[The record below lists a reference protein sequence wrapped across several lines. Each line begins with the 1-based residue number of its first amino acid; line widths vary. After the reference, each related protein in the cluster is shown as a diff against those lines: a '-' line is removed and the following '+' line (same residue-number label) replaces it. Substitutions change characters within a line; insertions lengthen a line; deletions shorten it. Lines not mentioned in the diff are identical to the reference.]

1 MLGMVPTNTQM
12 FEKTAL
18 ERQRPGATVV
28 PVIIS
33 SDKTQLTL
41 FRGKSAYPVY
51 LTIGNVPK
59 ATRRK
64 PSRRAQMLLAYIP
77 TTKFEGIANNA
88 GRRRAIAN
96 LYHGCMQ
103 VILGPIAT
111 VGEIGLEMMSGDGI
125 WRRCHPILASFVGDY
140 PEQVLVTCTYGG
152 RCPKCLVPP
161 DKLGSFVRFP
171 LRDYEKAQD
180 TYLLA
185 DGDTHRFH
193 AACREAGQK
202 PVFHPFWESLPL
214 ANIFISITPD
224 VLHQLLQGVF
234 KHLIAWLLEAFGPA
248 EIDARCRSLP
258 PNHHISTFAKGISRL
273 SRVTGKEHKNM
284 SRIVLGLVM
293 GLPLPNGQVSPRLI
307 SFVRALLDFLY
318 LAQFPSHSS
327 TSISRLEDSLSRF
340 HNNKDIFLDLGVREH
355 FNLPKIH
362 SLIHFSPSI
371 RLFGTTDNYNT
382 EQTERLHIDLTKDA
396 YRATNR
402 KDEYDQMTTW
412 LERREKVQ
420 VHSSFIEWRRRSQAD
435 QASVPSN
442 SAKIIG
448 PPRPGAR
455 SLKMTRN
462 PTVKAVSFDDLAHH
476 YGAID
481 FQDAIADFIAQF
493 NNPRASGA
501 SLRALASNVL
511 IPFRFVHVHH
521 RLKFSNLD
529 DSEIV
534 DGVQVRP
541 EQKDSRGRR
550 VPSRFDTVLVR
561 GKSSQDGVVAGL
573 SGEILYCSII
583 PSDCYPLQVIGLHKF
598 KSFSKYPVRWFKRF
612 SLVPMS
618 RLLNISLMWSGSP
631 RSL

>member
-1 MLGMVPTNTQM
+1 VGGTGAQHYSRLGLVPTNTQM

-18 ERQRPGATVV
+18 ERQQPGATVV

-51 LTIGNVPK
+51 LTIGNIPK
-59 ATRRK
+59 AIRRK
-64 PSRRAQMLLAYIP
+64 PSRHAQMLLAYIP
-77 TTKFEGIANNA
+77 TTKFEGIGNNA

-103 VILGPIAT
+103 AILGPIAT
-111 VGEIGLEMMSGDGI
+111 VGETGLEMMSGDGI

-140 PEQVLVTCTYGG
+140 PEQVLVTCTYSG

-161 DKLGSFVRFP
+161 DKLGSFLRFP

-180 TYLLA
+180 AYLLL
-185 DGDTHRFH
+185 DGDAHRFH
-193 AACREAGQK
+193 AACREVGQK

-214 ANIFISITPD
+214 TNIFVSITPD

-284 SRIVLGLVM
+284 SRIILGLIM
-293 GLPLPNGQVSPRLI
+293 GVPLPNGQVSPRLI
-307 SFVRALLDFLY
+307 SFVRAVLDFLY
-318 LAQFPSHSS
+318 LAQLPSH
-327 TSISRLEDSLSRF
+327 TTTSLSQRFEGSLTRF

-362 SLIHFSPSI
+362 SLLHFGPSI
-371 RLFGTTDNYNT
+371 HLFGTTDNYNT
-382 EQTERLHIDLTKDA
+382 EQTERLHIDLTKEA

-435 QASVPSN
+435 QASAPT
-442 SAKIIG
+442 AKRIG

-455 SLKMTRN
+455 SLKMARHPTR
-462 PTVKAVSFDDLAHH
+462 KAVSFDDLAHH

-481 FQDAIADFIAQF
+481 FQDSIADFIAQF
-493 NNPRASGA
+493 NNPTASGA

-521 RLKFSNLD
+521 RFKFSNSD
-529 DSEIV
+529 DSEII
-534 DGVQVRP
+534 DGVHVRP
-541 EQKDSRGRR
+541 EQKDARGRCI
-550 VPSRFDTVLVR
+550 PSRFDTVLVR
-561 GKSSQDGVVAGL
+561 GKSSQDGVVPGV
-573 SGEILYCSII
+573 GGKVRLYCSII
-583 PSDCYPLQVIGLHKF
+583 PSD
-598 KSFSKYPVRWFKRF
+598 
-612 SLVPMS
+612 
-618 RLLNISLMWSGSP
+618 
-631 RSL
+631 